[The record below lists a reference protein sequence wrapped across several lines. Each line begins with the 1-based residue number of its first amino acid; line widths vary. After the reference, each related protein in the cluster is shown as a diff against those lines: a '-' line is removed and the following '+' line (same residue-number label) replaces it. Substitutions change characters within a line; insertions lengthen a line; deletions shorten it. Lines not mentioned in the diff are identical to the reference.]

1 MLALEWHCGP
11 SGDKFISFSKTG
23 EWGRQ
28 LYADLV
34 APTLQANLLAETW
47 IRGSRIASNCTGD
60 YFVKNIESLSFPSQD
75 FKETQ
80 DHSKVRRCL
89 VCSAFLL
96 FLFLLADIDSH
107 SLKLLP
113 LPLRPA
119 LVFRGH
125 A

>member
-1 MLALEWHCGP
+1 MFNAATGTYIDTPSAAMKSLISI
-11 SGDKFISFSKTG
+11 SGDKFLSFSKTG

-80 DHSKVRRCL
+80 DHSKVPHR
-89 VCSAFLL
+89 F
-96 FLFLLADIDSH
+96 F
-107 SLKLLP
+107 
-113 LPLRPA
+113 
-119 LVFRGH
+119 
-125 A
+125 